1 MTTNRIQLSAAKRER
16 AGKGVARA
24 LRRENRIPAV
34 IYGDGKP
41 PVTISLPD
49 KETNLEYRKGHL
61 FTSLTDL
68 DMGGEKALV
77 LARDVQLH
85 PVTERVEH
93 VDFLRVTPK
102 TRISVNVPVEFTN
115 EAECQGLKDKG
126 VLNIVHH
133 ELELLCVATDIPES
147 IPVDLKGYEIGDA
160 IRISAV
166 KLPAGASLV
175 GHDDEDFTVAT
186 IIAPR
191 ALADE
196 ATAAAAAAAV
206 AATAAA
212 PAAAGKGAAA
222 PAAGGDKAKAGAA
235 PVAGAKAPAAAA
247 KPAAKK

>member
-1 MTTNRIQLSAAKRER
+1 MATNRIQLSAAKRER

-24 LRRENRIPAV
+24 LRRENRVPAV

-49 KETNLEYRKGHL
+49 KETNLEYRKGHM

-68 DMGGEKALV
+68 DIDGQKALV

-102 TRISVNVPVEFTN
+102 TRISVQVPVEFTN

-133 ELELLCVATDIPES
+133 ELELLCAATDIPES
-147 IPVDLKGYEIGDA
+147 VQIDMKGYEIGDA
-160 IRISAV
+160 VRSSAV
-166 KLPAGASLV
+166 ILPAGTELV
-175 GHDDEDFTVAT
+175 GAQEEDFTIAT
-186 IIAPR
+186 IMAPR
-191 ALADE
+191 AVTE
-196 ATAAAAAAAV
+196 ETP
-206 AATAAA
+206 AAA
-212 PAAAGKGAAA
+212 PAAAPAADAKAAA
-222 PAAGGDKAKAGAA
+222 PAAGAKA
-235 PVAGAKAPAAAA
+235 APAAAA
-247 KPAAKK
+247 KK

>member
-24 LRRENRIPAV
+24 LRRENRVPAV
-34 IYGDGKP
+34 IYGDGKA
-41 PVTISLPD
+41 PVNISLPD
-49 KETNLEYRKGHL
+49 KEINLEYRKGHM

-68 DMGGEKALV
+68 DFGGEKALV

-85 PVTERVEH
+85 PVTERIEH

-147 IPVDLKGYEIGDA
+147 IPVDLRGYEIGDA

-166 KLPAGASLV
+166 KLPTGATLAGA
-175 GHDDEDFTVAT
+175 DDEDFTVAT

-196 ATAAAAAAAV
+196 ASAAAAAATA
-206 AATAAA
+206 AAA
-212 PAAAGKGAAA
+212 PAADAKAT
-222 PAAGGDKAKAGAA
+222 PAAGGDKAKAAA
-235 PVAGAKAPAAAA
+235 PAAGAKAPAASPAA

>member
-24 LRRENRIPAV
+24 LRRENRVPAV
-34 IYGDGKP
+34 VYGDGKP

-49 KETNLEYRKGHL
+49 KETNLEYRKGHI

-68 DMGGEKALV
+68 EIDGQKTLV
-77 LARDVQLH
+77 LVRDVQLH

-102 TRISVNVPVEFTN
+102 TRISVHVPVDFLN
-115 EAECQGLKDKG
+115 ETECQGLKDKG
-126 VLNIVHH
+126 VLNVVHH
-133 ELELLCVATDIPES
+133 ELELLCAATDIPES
-147 IPVDLKGYEIGDA
+147 VPVNLKGYEIGDA

-166 KLPAGASLV
+166 TLPPGTELV
-175 GHDDEDFTVAT
+175 GGEEGDDFTIAT

-196 ATAAAAAAAV
+196 ASAAAAAAPTDAK
-206 AATAAA
+206 A
-212 PAAAGKGAAA
+212 PA
-222 PAAGGDKAKAGAA
+222 AAGGDKAKAAAA
-235 PVAGAKAPAAAA
+235 PAAGAKAPAAAA

>member
-1 MTTNRIQLSAAKRER
+1 MATNRIQLSAAKRER

-24 LRRENRIPAV
+24 LRRENRVPAV

-68 DMGGEKALV
+68 DIDGQKALV

-93 VDFLRVTPK
+93 VDFLRVTTK
-102 TRISVNVPVEFTN
+102 TRISVQVPVEFTN

-133 ELELLCVATDIPES
+133 ELELLCAATDIPES
-147 IPVDLKGYEIGDA
+147 VQIDMKGYEIGDA
-160 IRISAV
+160 VRSSAV
-166 KLPAGASLV
+166 ILPAGTELV
-175 GHDDEDFTVAT
+175 GAQDEDFTIAT
-186 IIAPR
+186 IMAPR
-191 ALADE
+191 AVTEE
-196 ATAAAAAAAV
+196 APVAAAAAPAAD
-206 AATAAA
+206 AKAAA
-212 PAAAGKGAAA
+212 PAAAGGAKAAA
-222 PAAGGDKAKAGAA
+222 PA
-235 PVAGAKAPAAAA
+235 AAAA

>member
-24 LRRENRIPAV
+24 LRRENRVPAV
-34 IYGDGKP
+34 IYGDGKA
-41 PVTISLPD
+41 PVNISLPD
-49 KETNLEYRKGHL
+49 KEINLEYRKGHM

-68 DMGGEKALV
+68 DFGGEKALV

-85 PVTERVEH
+85 PVTERIEH

-147 IPVDLKGYEIGDA
+147 IPVDLRGYEIGDA

-166 KLPAGASLV
+166 K
-175 GHDDEDFTVAT
+175 
-186 IIAPR
+186 
-191 ALADE
+191 
-196 ATAAAAAAAV
+196 
-206 AATAAA
+206 
-212 PAAAGKGAAA
+212 
-222 PAAGGDKAKAGAA
+222 
-235 PVAGAKAPAAAA
+235 
-247 KPAAKK
+247 